1 MEYCD
6 DLSVRLFGPTLFHC
20 DGRPL
25 ALGLKG
31 ATQELLWFLF
41 AHAGQEVRREHI
53 ADRLWRNSSASRQRS
68 ALNSALW
75 RLGKKLPR
83 HPGLEILTSETTISL
98 KLDASIP
105 VDMRQL
111 ERRVQAACA
120 QPQLTADEAA
130 RLAEI
135 LALTD
140 APFMD
145 GLDADWSLAIR
156 ENLACV
162 KARGMIALM
171 HHHGDNC
178 DFEAALQIGRRL
190 LAEDPFRKSV
200 QIEVMF
206 LYVMNGQRC
215 NAIRHYEA
223 FRLLLSRELGIE
235 PMVETRALFTLIRG
249 GLSQEALLPRDTV
262 PEWPQDGPGR
272 EWLTNVLD
280 QTERSRHELYQ
291 ALRMKIT

>member
-6 DLSVRLFGPTLFHC
+6 DLSVRMFGPTLFHC

-31 ATQELLWFLF
+31 ATQQLLWFLF
-41 AHAGQEVRREHI
+41 AHAGQEVRR
-53 ADRLWRNSSASRQRS
+53 
-68 ALNSALW
+68 
-75 RLGKKLPR
+75 
-83 HPGLEILTSETTISL
+83 
-98 KLDASIP
+98 
-105 VDMRQL
+105 
-111 ERRVQAACA
+111 VQAACA
-120 QPQLTADEAA
+120 QPRLGAEDAA
-130 RLAEI
+130 RLAET
-135 LALTD
+135 LALTG

-145 GLDADWSLAIR
+145 GLEADWSLAIR

-162 KARGMIALM
+162 KARGMIARM

-190 LAEDPFRKSV
+190 LAEDPFRESV

-223 FRLLLSRELGIE
+223 FRQLLSRELGIE

-249 GLSQEALLPRDTV
+249 GLSQEALLPKDT
-262 PEWPQDGPGR
+262 PQDGPGR

-291 ALRMKIT
+291 ALRMKIA